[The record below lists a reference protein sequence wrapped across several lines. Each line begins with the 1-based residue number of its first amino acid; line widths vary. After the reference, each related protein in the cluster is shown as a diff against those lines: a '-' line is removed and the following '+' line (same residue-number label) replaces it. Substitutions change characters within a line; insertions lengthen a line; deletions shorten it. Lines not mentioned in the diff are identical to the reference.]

1 MDLHAYEWI
10 VGIGGLLAV
19 TTAYGIGA
27 NDVANAFATSIGSG
41 ALSIKQAVGLASIF
55 EFSGALLMGSHVT
68 DTIRKGISNY
78 TCFEDDPAILM
89 YGCMCVL
96 ASMSVWLI
104 LASHLE
110 MPVSTTHSCVGGMI
124 GMTMVSR
131 GVNCVTWNKSTDKFP
146 FIKGVSSIVASW
158 LISPFIAAIF
168 TSCFFYILRTIVLR
182 TENSYQRSLWV
193 FPFLLGTTICINTF
207 FIVYK
212 GAKFLKLDDTPIG
225 IAFAWAFGM
234 GGGITLLS
242 SLFIPKL
249 RKITERE
256 ITENNNNVVKENEK
270 LKEVI
275 INYENMRL
283 HERIYNYIKNAIN
296 MDPKEIV
303 KKDETIMDI
312 HENAEKFDEK
322 AEISMRFLQIITA
335 CCGSFAHGANDVANS
350 IAPFGAIWSIYKSG
364 ELSDKKNDLG
374 NDAYWILSLGAT
386 GIVIGLATFG
396 YKIMNVLGTKLTKIT
411 PSRGACI
418 ELGSACV
425 IIMGSRLGWPLSTT
439 HCQVG
444 ATVGVGLLEGVKGI
458 NYKILRKTLFGW
470 VFTLIFVGGLT
481 ALLFAQGAY
490 APMVH
495 YPGYIKGM
503 NTPPSP
509 PEPS

>member
-1 MDLHAYEWI
+1 MDLHAFEWI
-10 VGIGGLLAV
+10 VGLGGLFAF

-41 ALSIKQAVGLASIF
+41 ALSIKKAVLFASIF

-68 DTIRKGISNY
+68 DTIRKGIADYS
-78 TCFEDDPAILM
+78 CFEDDPAILM

-124 GMTMVSR
+124 GMTMASR
-131 GVNCVTWNKSTDKFP
+131 GVSCVTWNKSTSRFP
-146 FIKGVSSIVASW
+146 FIKGVSSIIASW
-158 LISPFIAAIF
+158 LISPFIASIF
-168 TSCFFYILRTIVLR
+168 TSCFFYIIRTTVLR
-182 TENSYQRSLWV
+182 KENAYQRSLWV

-212 GAKFLKLDDTPIG
+212 GAKFLKLDNTPIG
-225 IAFAWAFGM
+225 IAFAWAFGI
-234 GGGITLLS
+234 GGGVALLS
-242 SLFIPKL
+242 LLFMPQLK
-249 RKITERE
+249 RVTEHA
-256 ITENNNNVVKENEK
+256 ISKNNNHNVLEDPEK
-270 LKEVI
+270 LEEII
-275 INYENMRL
+275 INYDDMKL
-283 HERIYNYIKNAIN
+283 HERIYTYIKNAIN

-312 HENAEKFDEK
+312 HENAEKFDEN
-322 AEISMRFLQIITA
+322 AEISMRYLQIITA
-335 CCGSFAHGANDVANS
+335 CCGAFAHGANDVANS

-374 NDAYWILSLGAT
+374 SDAYWILSLGAA

-470 VFTLIFVGGLT
+470 IFTLIFVGGLT

-490 APMVH
+490 APMAR
-495 YPGYIKGM
+495 YPMYVKNM
-503 NTPPSP
+503 N
-509 PEPS
+509 